1 MCEVLGH
8 GKERRTKATLRLQS
22 QEKRTEGEMSREERS
37 ALLVE
42 ADVEEDF
49 DPKPNARLKVEL
61 HVLQKGFQAGSIL
74 GTVLAVPVSLYKT
87 RGINLRTVLVYSG
100 RGGIIGEVLIGLLGW
115 YRIST
120 IKEQEAMEDRNYRL
134 HYNEG
139 QQRCDRFANIAAAV
153 GAAGFGAQSAFG
165 SSPGNNFFH
174 VQLATPSVSS
184 ASRVVVFLVG
194 LGSALLGG
202 AALGTLSGVILH
214 VATYSVPE
222 DQRLPNRMIK
232 EIRD

>member
-165 SSPGNNFFH
+165 SSP
-174 VQLATPSVSS
+174 
-184 ASRVVVFLVG
+184 VG